1 MSIRPVAGK
10 LVQNFPGRYTGDD
23 IFVIATVKLK
33 LFHFFALICMRILE
47 VFLADK
53 MRNI

>member
-10 LVQNFPGRYTGDD
+10 LVQHFPGRYTGDG

-33 LFHFFALICMRILE
+33 TIS
-47 VFLADK
+47 FLCFNMHKDSEGFLS
-53 MRNI
+53 R